1 MTGPLSGP
9 SHRATWVV
17 SKPFAIRNSYV
28 LSKYGYRRKVVS
40 TSRTK
45 TPSTTTVWKSK
56 FKISATS
63 ERRMR
68 SRSQCVPH
76 AAPIALDRFVEK
88 QSTAHGRRVHRET
101 TKASAT
107 AVTAPLALVCK
118 ILGRRAF
125 RKVPAERQP
134 IGELSLGLLVASI
147 SPTTTVV
154 LVPSRRYEMHIAL
167 GQVDLNG

>member
-1 MTGPLSGP
+1 VTGPLSGP

-17 SKPFAIRNSYV
+17 SKPFAIRNCYV
-28 LSKYGYRRKVVS
+28 LSEHRYRRKVAS

-45 TPSTTTVWKSK
+45 TPSTTTVWKCK

-118 ILGRRAF
+118 SLGRPAF
-125 RKVPAERQP
+125 SKVPAERQT
-134 IGELSLGLLVASI
+134 IGALAPGFLIPSTS
-147 SPTTTVV
+147 STTTVV
-154 LVPSRRYEMHIAL
+154 LSPSRRHEMHLVL
-167 GQVDLNG
+167 GQADLNG